1 MSATAPR
8 ALPAV
13 TLAALAASTLAIAVL
28 ASMATFD
35 GATASPTSTA
45 VTTTTA
51 AAASSTTRPAATS
64 SSVAAGTTAVPTT
77 TEAGPAPR
85 GSQRVAATV
94 DIEKIR
100 PTSLPVRTLV
110 ITTAVVIAVL
120 AIAGFVYGK
129 LRSRPPGKPAR
140 RPAIAADGPTAVT
153 DATPVG
159 SPPLVAPPPTPLPP
173 PQAQPLPPPEAVSE
187 WAPPKP

>member
-8 ALPAV
+8 RALTAV
-13 TLAALAASTLAIAVL
+13 TLATLAASTLAIAVL
-28 ASMATFD
+28 AGVASYD

-45 VTTTTA
+45 VPTTTG

-64 SSVAAGTTAVPTT
+64 SSVAASTTVAPTT

-85 GSQRVAATV
+85 ASHRVAATV

-110 ITTAVVIAVL
+110 ITTAVM
-120 AIAGFVYGK
+120 
-129 LRSRPPGKPAR
+129 
-140 RPAIAADGPTAVT
+140 
-153 DATPVG
+153 
-159 SPPLVAPPPTPLPP
+159 
-173 PQAQPLPPPEAVSE
+173 
-187 WAPPKP
+187 